1 MSNILLEQHMR
12 DSRKI
17 LSESVSG
24 LDIEQRKI
32 VEGVYNELRPLI
44 EASLTPDQINQLFGE
59 VEKAATASGS
69 NRTLLGKGK
78 DAVGKGVDVAKQANE
93 LINKAGRWL
102 QNTKPVQAFD
112 QKFENLKNKI
122 NTKFPDSKVLDMIS
136 NMGIYAKNNPGKT
149 AFIVGV
155 LTAIAALAG
164 GPIGGAI
171 AGQVLRGSVELLK
184 GEKLST
190 AIGKGVK
197 TAVLGFLTGAIADK
211 LGSWLSGLRA
221 EVVPFD
227 DGLTQ
232 VSFNAAKEIKS
243 PGFEWTR
250 TINLQNIT
258 VLPDDRETVIRLVKD
273 INDGDLS
280 AFDSLYNLSK
290 EIRSLDYK
298 QMMSGISQ
306 AAKQAALD
314 NDAAFQ
320 ALEIARKGIT
330 AAAQGAVA
338 GAGVAK
344 KESYFA
350 QTKPLSEGQVYL
362 VFNKIQQI
370 NEGPM
375 DWIKTKAANLTNK
388 VTADKL
394 NSAWQSAG
402 SPTESDALKAF
413 LEKQGVDPEIINT
426 VYSQMKIASS
436 SAGNGSPPG
445 AAGTASTYAQVKQ
458 DILKLDKKSKQRIA
472 AYIQKRLGTI

>member
-1 MSNILLEQHMR
+1 MSNILLEQHMK

-17 LSESVSG
+17 LAESVSG
-24 LDIEQRKI
+24 LDLEQRKI
-32 VEGVYNELRPLI
+32 VEGVYNELKPLI
-44 EASLTPDQINQLFGE
+44 EASLTSDQINQLFGE

-112 QKFENLKNKI
+112 QKFEDLKRKI

-221 EVVPFD
+221 DVVPFD

-232 VSFNAAKEIKS
+232 VTFNAAQEIKS

-250 TINLQNIT
+250 TLDLKNIT
-258 VLPDDRETVIRLVKD
+258 VVPDDRETVLRLVKD
-273 INDGDLS
+273 INDGDVA
-280 AFDSLYNLSK
+280 AFDRLYNFAK
-290 EIRSLDYK
+290 EIRSPAYK
-298 QMMSGISQ
+298 ELLGGISQ

-362 VFNKIQQI
+362 VFNKIQKI

-402 SPTESDALKAF
+402 SPTDSDALKGF
-413 LEKQGVDPEIINT
+413 LEKQGVDPQIINT

-436 SAGNGSPPG
+436 SAGNGTPPS
-445 AAGTASTYAQVKQ
+445 APGTASTYAQVKQ
-458 DILKLDKKSKQRIA
+458 DILKLDKKGKQRIT
-472 AYIQKRLGTI
+472 AYLQKQLGTI

>member
-1 MSNILLEQHMR
+1 MSNILLEQHMK

-17 LSESVSG
+17 LAESVSG
-24 LDIEQRKI
+24 LDLEQRKI
-32 VEGVYNELRPLI
+32 VEGVYNELKPLI
-44 EASLTPDQINQLFGE
+44 EASLTSDQINQLFGE

-112 QKFENLKNKI
+112 QKFEDLKRKI

-232 VSFNAAKEIKS
+232 VTFNAAQEIKG

-250 TINLQNIT
+250 TLDLKNIT
-258 VLPDDRETVIRLVKD
+258 VVPDDRETAKVSKQSPIDNMKISKRD
-273 INDGDLS
+273 I
-280 AFDSLYNLSK
+280 
-290 EIRSLDYK
+290 
-298 QMMSGISQ
+298 
-306 AAKQAALD
+306 
-314 NDAAFQ
+314 
-320 ALEIARKGIT
+320 
-330 AAAQGAVA
+330 
-338 GAGVAK
+338 
-344 KESYFA
+344 SYFFR
-350 QTKPLSEGQVYL
+350 T
-362 VFNKIQQI
+362 
-370 NEGPM
+370 
-375 DWIKTKAANLTNK
+375 
-388 VTADKL
+388 L
-394 NSAWQSAG
+394 NRYIEVNVK
-402 SPTESDALKAF
+402 SPF
-413 LEKQGVDPEIINT
+413 IINT
-426 VYSQMKIASS
+426 VNPNPKPRNSLPA
-436 SAGNGSPPG
+436 
-445 AAGTASTYAQVKQ
+445 
-458 DILKLDKKSKQRIA
+458 KSKI
-472 AYIQKRLGTI
+472 